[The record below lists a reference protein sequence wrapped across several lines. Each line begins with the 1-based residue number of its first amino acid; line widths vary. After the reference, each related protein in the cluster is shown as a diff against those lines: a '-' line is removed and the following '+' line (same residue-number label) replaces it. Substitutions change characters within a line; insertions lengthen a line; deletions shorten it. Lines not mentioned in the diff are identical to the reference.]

1 MPLSIVALQHPDL
14 AAKQLEHTV
23 KDLGHRGAMVT
34 AALDGVELSDERF
47 HPFWAT
53 AEELDVPIFIHPR
66 HFREGAPRF
75 KGQGFLS
82 NIIGNPLDTTVA
94 LAHLIYEGTLDEFPN
109 LKIMAAHGGGFLASY
124 IGRFDHGHN
133 SGDRGGRGAE
143 KRAPSEYLK
152 QIYFDTVV
160 FGTENLHHIIREC
173 GAGQLVLGTDYPA
186 GMGNINPIAHLL
198 SVEGLSAGDIEA
210 VLGGTVKKIAEN
222 INFAGVQHEE
232 KPIRVR
238 DGQQWIY
245 DYVLKA
251 SGRAVHY
258 EYDLR
263 DMPKQ
268 AKSIRMVSKYLVK
281 EAEHSEKLAR
291 SADKAGDTINA
302 RKLYQHAAE
311 HYKEAQHFFI
321 PPTDPKRWAILKRA
335 HACAHSSFNLADYKV
350 ELSGNPLS
358 RYYDPWRSPSGTR
371 DRADS
376 TVLFIRNGQH

>member
-1 MPLSIVALQHPDL
+1 M
-14 AAKQLEHTV
+14 K
-23 KDLGHRGAMVT
+23 
-34 AALDGVELSDERF
+34 
-47 HPFWAT
+47 
-53 AEELDVPIFIHPR
+53 
-66 HFREGAPRF
+66 
-75 KGQGFLS
+75 
-82 NIIGNPLDTTVA
+82 
-94 LAHLIYEGTLDEFPN
+94 
-109 LKIMAAHGGGFLASY
+109 
-124 IGRFDHGHN
+124 
-133 SGDRGGRGAE
+133 
-143 KRAPSEYLK
+143 
-152 QIYFDTVV
+152 
-160 FGTENLHHIIREC
+160 
-173 GAGQLVLGTDYPA
+173 
-186 GMGNINPIAHLL
+186 
-198 SVEGLSAGDIEA
+198 
-210 VLGGTVKKIAEN
+210 
-222 INFAGVQHEE
+222 

-350 ELSGNPLS
+350 ELVEIPYQDTTIPGVLHLAPGIGAK
-358 RYYDPWRSPSGTR
+358 P
-371 DRADS
+371 
-376 TVLFIRNGQH
+376 TVLFIPGMDNTKENYPKVDSNPFVERGMNLLCIDGPVGEALMGIYVHPGDHSIAASNAFDSSRTQRCGRE

>member
-1 MPLSIVALQHPDL
+1 MSKKIEFVGCELTYEAIKPSFKRNPTALESQTPRPVSINNKKYLVIDMHAHCQFPEIMSLIKNRPELGGKDPFGQGGWEKGQELEQRLEAMDAMGVDMQVLSVSVFHHHHWAEYGLAEKLCQIQNEKLSEICALHPDRFVPLSIVALQHPDL

-210 VLGGTVKKIAEN
+210 VLGGTVKK
-222 INFAGVQHEE
+222 
-232 KPIRVR
+232 
-238 DGQQWIY
+238 
-245 DYVLKA
+245 L
-251 SGRAVHY
+251 
-258 EYDLR
+258 LR
-263 DMPKQ
+263 
-268 AKSIRMVSKYLVK
+268 I
-281 EAEHSEKLAR
+281 
-291 SADKAGDTINA
+291 
-302 RKLYQHAAE
+302 
-311 HYKEAQHFFI
+311 
-321 PPTDPKRWAILKRA
+321 
-335 HACAHSSFNLADYKV
+335 
-350 ELSGNPLS
+350 
-358 RYYDPWRSPSGTR
+358 
-371 DRADS
+371 
-376 TVLFIRNGQH
+376 